1 MKITVNTP
9 TLIALAVGVLFS
21 ISPMIVQADIND
33 GLIGA
38 WTFDDGKVTDSI
50 GTNHGELFKAAKIV
64 NGGKFGKALDVDGS
78 SETRAE
84 IEAKDLDEF
93 FEEAFTFS
101 VWVFVRN
108 GVDHS
113 AIVWKG
119 EKIGWGANFTFRLAT
134 TSNSNI
140 TWGTTQGGEECWFA
154 TEGVIEPEKWFHLC
168 QTVDG
173 KEAIGYL
180 TEEGGKTEIPISGQ
194 ANPRICAAPYNLF
207 PDRPIELGAGR
218 AVGGN
223 VGNDAFLDAMID
235 DLLIWDRALDEDEVR
250 ELATE
255 KRPDK
260 ALSVKAHGKLAT
272 TWGKVKSY
280 NRMR

>member
-21 ISPMIVQADIND
+21 IGSMTVQADIND

-50 GTNHGELFKAAKIV
+50 GQNHGELFKGAKIV
-64 NGGKFGKALDVDGS
+64 NKGKFGKALDVDGS

-84 IEAKDLDEF
+84 IMVKDLEPIL
-93 FEEAFTFS
+93 EEAFTVS
-101 VWVFVRN
+101 CWLFVRN
-108 GVDHS
+108 GIDHS
-113 AIVWKG
+113 AVVWKG
-119 EKIGWGANFTFRLAT
+119 EKIGWGDNFTFRMAT
-134 TSNSNI
+134 TSNNNL
-140 TWGTTQGGEECWFA
+140 TWGVTHAGEECWFL
-154 TEGVIEPEKWFHLC
+154 TENVIEPGKWFNLV

-180 TEEGGKTEIPISGQ
+180 TEEGGKTEIPISAQ
-194 ANPRICAAPYNLF
+194 QNPRVCSAPYNLY
-207 PDRPIELGAGR
+207 PARPIELGAGR

-223 VGNDAFLDAMID
+223 VGNDAFLDGMID
-235 DLLIWDRALDEDEVR
+235 DLFIWDRALSEEEV
-250 ELATE
+250 EALGAE
-255 KRPDK
+255 ERPEK

>member
-21 ISPMIVQADIND
+21 IGSMTVQADIND

-50 GTNHGELFKAAKIV
+50 GQNHGELFKGAKIV
-64 NGGKFGKALDVDGS
+64 NKGKFGKALDVDGS
-78 SETRAE
+78 ADTRVE
-84 IEAKDLDEF
+84 IEVKDLDKF

-101 VWVFVRN
+101 VWLFVRN

-113 AIVWKG
+113 AVVWKG

-134 TSNSNI
+134 TSNTSV

-154 TEGVIEPEKWFHLC
+154 TENTIEPGKWFNLV

-173 KEAIGYL
+173 KEAIGYI

-223 VGNDAFLDAMID
+223 VGNDAFLDGMID
-235 DLLIWDRALDEDEVR
+235 DLFIWDRALSEEEV
-250 ELATE
+250 EALGAE
-255 KRPDK
+255 ERPEK